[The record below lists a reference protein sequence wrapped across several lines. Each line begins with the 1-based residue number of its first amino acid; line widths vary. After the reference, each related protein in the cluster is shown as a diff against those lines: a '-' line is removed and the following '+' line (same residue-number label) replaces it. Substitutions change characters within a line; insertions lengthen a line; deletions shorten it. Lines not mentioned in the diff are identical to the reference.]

1 MGMRWTHVAFI
12 LLWAGVILVLIL
24 WFYPFVQ
31 PVLENF
37 PKNGDWL
44 SALTVH
50 SYVVEQEHN
59 PIKGPLPWL
68 LLGIAAAMWLL
79 SWFEEKK

>member
-1 MGMRWTHVAFI
+1 MRWTHVAFI
-12 LLWAGVILVLIL
+12 FLWAGVVLVLIL
-24 WFYPFVQ
+24 WLYPFVQ
-31 PVLENF
+31 PVFENF
-37 PKNGDWL
+37 PKNGNWW

-59 PIKGPLPWL
+59 PVKGPLPWV

>member
-1 MGMRWTHVAFI
+1 MRWTRVAFI
-12 LLWAGVILVLIL
+12 LLWAGVILVLVL
-24 WFYPFVQ
+24 WLYPFVQ
-31 PVLENF
+31 PVFESF
-37 PKNGDWL
+37 PRDGNLL
-44 SALTVH
+44 SALTMH

-59 PIKGPLPWL
+59 PVRGPLPWI